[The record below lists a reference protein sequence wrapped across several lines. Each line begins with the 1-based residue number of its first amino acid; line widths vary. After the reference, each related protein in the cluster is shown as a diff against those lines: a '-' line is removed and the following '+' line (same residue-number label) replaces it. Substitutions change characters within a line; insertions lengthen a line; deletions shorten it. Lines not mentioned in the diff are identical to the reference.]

1 MKYPKK
7 PSNSSQS
14 ASRRLSTR
22 MLAIHLSL
30 LLLMVAAFPTAAY
43 GYADPGTGA
52 LLYQAFYA
60 IALGGIFYLR
70 RIITKFGSR
79 R

>member
-1 MKYPKK
+1 MKYPKI
-7 PSNSSQS
+7 SSHSSQS
-14 ASRRLSTR
+14 ASRRLSTC
-22 MLAIHLSL
+22 MTSVQFFL
-30 LLLMVAAFPTAAY
+30 LLLMIASFPGSAY

-70 RIITKFGSR
+70 RIIAKFGSR

>member
-1 MKYPKK
+1 MKYPKI
-7 PSNSSQS
+7 PSHSSRS
-14 ASRRLSTR
+14 ASRGLSTR
-22 MLAIHLSL
+22 MIAVHLSL
-30 LLLMVAAFPTAAY
+30 LLLMIAAFPGTAY
-43 GYADPGTGA
+43 GYTDPGTGA

-70 RIITKFGSR
+70 RIIAKFGSR